1 MTNTVQRR
9 VSRRQSALLFQDRT
23 NSLDSPHTKV
33 KLIGNLIMIFRNEKK
48 TACSIVI
55 WCPFHI
61 FDSTFCSCW
70 YNYFFPHES
79 VSCFFIDVIFMNHPQ
94 SSNKTRLFAG
104 KSINGKRDSG
114 ANIHLSGMN
123 DLSEEVFVDE
133 YNETQGLTR

>member
-1 MTNTVQRR
+1 
-9 VSRRQSALLFQDRT
+9 
-23 NSLDSPHTKV
+23 
-33 KLIGNLIMIFRNEKK
+33 
-48 TACSIVI
+48 
-55 WCPFHI
+55 
-61 FDSTFCSCW
+61 
-70 YNYFFPHES
+70 
-79 VSCFFIDVIFMNHPQ
+79 MNHPQ

>member
-1 MTNTVQRR
+1 MKKLHVQLLFG
-9 VSRRQSALLFQDRT
+9 VHFIFLIQYSALDGT
-23 NSLDSPHTKV
+23 T
-33 KLIGNLIMIFRNEKK
+33 I
-48 TACSIVI
+48 
-55 WCPFHI
+55 
-61 FDSTFCSCW
+61 
-70 YNYFFPHES
+70 FPHES
-79 VSCFFIDVIFMNHPQ
+79 VSCFFIDVIFMNHLQ